1 MHGKPFYTVICA
13 NRYRILRLFMIKEEI
28 GTGATVEEAKAS
40 ALVKLGLSEYDEF
53 TVEVLQNPT
62 KKILG
67 LFGGSPAKVKIT
79 TQVSEQKQEKKHR
92 QDNKKPQKNEK
103 KHEKKPENKKS
114 APVKKEKVQEAAP
127 EKAEKQ
133 EKAELPLE
141 ITNNYTE
148 TAEYIKSMVLALGM
162 EKCEVTEMS
171 NEEEIYFELQCG
183 DDYGIIIG
191 KRGETL
197 DALQYLARMVAN
209 KGRESY
215 KRVSINVGNYR
226 AKREETLK
234 ALAHK
239 TAARAVRQGRSI
251 SLEPMNP
258 YERRVIHTAV
268 QDIEGATSHSVG
280 TDLDRRVVIAP
291 IGGGSRGNDR
301 RNYNRD
307 RGGRRERRE
316 PYKPE
321 VSPDR
326 APKSDMD
333 GFLYGPIDFK
343 AADESKA
350 EE

>member
-1 MHGKPFYTVICA
+1 
-13 NRYRILRLFMIKEEI
+13 MIKEEI
-28 GTGATVEEAKAS
+28 GTGATIEEATA
-40 ALVKLGLSEYDEF
+40 AAMNMLGLSEFDDK
-53 TVEVLQNPT
+53 TVEVLQQPS

-67 LFGGSPAKVKIT
+67 LFGGAPAKVKIT
-79 TQVSEQKQEKKHR
+79 VEVADPKPEKKEKKFES
-92 QDNKKPQKNEK
+92 KKPQNNNNK
-103 KHEKKPENKKS
+103 KQDKRPEKKP
-114 APVKKEKVQEAAP
+114 Q
-127 EKAEKQ
+127 Q
-133 EKAELPLE
+133 EKAEVKKEEAPEKEALPLE
-141 ITNNYTE
+141 KTNNYTE

-171 NEEEIYFELQCG
+171 NEEEIYFELDCG

-209 KGRESY
+209 KGKQSY

-234 ALAHK
+234 SLAHK
-239 TAARAVRQGRSI
+239 TAIKAVKQGRSI

-268 QDIEGATSHSVG
+268 QDIEGATSHSIG
-280 TDLDRRVVIAP
+280 SDLDRRVVIAP
-291 IGGGSRGNDR
+291 IDGGRPQGR
-301 RNYNRD
+301 RNGGYNNR
-307 RGGRRERRE
+307 GRREKKE
-316 PYKPE
+316 AYKPE
-321 VSPDR
+321 ISPDR

-343 AADESKA
+343 ASNTSN

>member
-1 MHGKPFYTVICA
+1 
-13 NRYRILRLFMIKEEI
+13 MIKEEI

-40 ALVKLGLSEYDEF
+40 ALVKLGISEYDEF

-79 TQVSEQKQEKKHR
+79 VQVPEKKQEKPEKKYK
-92 QDNKKPQKNEK
+92 QEGKKPQKK
-103 KHEKKPENKKS
+103 PQQDKKPENKKS
-114 APVKKEKVQEAAP
+114 APVKAEKIEESAP
-127 EKAEKQ
+127 EKT
-133 EKAELPLE
+133 ELPLE
-141 ITNNYTE
+141 KTNNYTE
-148 TAEYIKSMVLALGM
+148 TANYIKSMVLALGM

-171 NEEEIYFELQCG
+171 NEEEIYFELECG

-209 KGRESY
+209 KGRQSY

-234 ALAHK
+234 SLAHK
-239 TAARAVRQGRSI
+239 TAIRAVKQGRSI

-280 TDLDRRVVIAP
+280 SDLDRRVVIAP
-291 IGGGSRGNDR
+291 VDGGRGNSGR
-301 RNYNRD
+301 RNGYNRD

-316 PYKPE
+316 AYKPE
-321 VSPDR
+321 ISQDR

-343 AADESKA
+343 TASA
-350 EE
+350 ENTDGE